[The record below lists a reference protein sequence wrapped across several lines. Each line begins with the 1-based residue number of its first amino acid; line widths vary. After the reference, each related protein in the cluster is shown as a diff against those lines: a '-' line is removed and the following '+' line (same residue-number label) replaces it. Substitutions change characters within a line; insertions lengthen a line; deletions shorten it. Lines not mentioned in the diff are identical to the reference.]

1 MKQTRLLVLYFK
13 KPQLCMASSVDKNS
27 ESFYNEAEISERKA
41 TYSLPLWKKIPVFL
55 LKRLKTSVTEVNCEK

>member
-1 MKQTRLLVLYFK
+1 
-13 KPQLCMASSVDKNS
+13 MASSVDKNS

-55 LKRLKTSVTEVNCEK
+55 LKRLKTSVTEVNCEKWWFDESILVNLLYFDC